1 MKFLITI
8 ISLFFLIAGC
18 TDINK
23 KIVFNDTGPIQQV
36 EDDVMYEFLNSCVF
50 NDSVNKYSRN
60 AFNGNFFLP
69 YFLSKTDSLE
79 ILNYGNIFSNDD
91 ANFMYLQDR
100 FSLYFKIK
108 DSLINS
114 EKEILYAP
122 NDILSNDTLRHI
134 YNQKILNSYDEV
146 TVIQMPLFSKDKKTV
161 IVSIGIWCGSLCG
174 ERATYVFRK
183 TDIGWTII
191 EIDNKGVS

>member
-60 AFNGNFFLP
+60 AFNGNFYLP

-122 NDILSNDTLRHI
+122 NNILSNDSLRHI

-161 IVSIGIWCGSLCG
+161 LVSIVIWCGSLCG

-183 TDIGWTII
+183 TDKGWTII
-191 EIDNKGVS
+191 ETDNKGVS